1 MKEYYSKEDMYNV
14 NQISLGDYASTN
26 IDEFMAESFTEYR
39 LSSNPS
45 KYATLVGKLIDK
57 YFKK

>member
-1 MKEYYSKEDMYNV
+1 MYNV

-39 LSSNPS
+39 LSSKPS
-45 KYATLVGKLIDK
+45 KYAVLVGKLIDK